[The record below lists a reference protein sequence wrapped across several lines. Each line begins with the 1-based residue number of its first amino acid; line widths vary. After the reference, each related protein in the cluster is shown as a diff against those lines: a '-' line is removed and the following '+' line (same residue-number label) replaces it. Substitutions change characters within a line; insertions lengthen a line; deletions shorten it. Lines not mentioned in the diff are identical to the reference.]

1 MKLNTCN
8 CLQSTTE
15 KRLATRMHGYDAKQT
30 INVLVSSFLLADEAS
45 SSFSYSLPGFCG
57 CEVFKFHGAE
67 IWPRLWCSHFSL
79 DPALSSRKISPWA
92 PLSPSSTR
100 KTSPAPSADDIELT
114 TVKPF
119 CAYVR
124 EYGGFSNI
132 EKVETRYKELVNG
145 LNYRGLMT
153 STPTCFILLHT
164 TLLSSFSTVTMRSG
178 W

>member
-1 MKLNTCN
+1 MRGFQIPRGRNLTSALMQP
-8 CLQSTTE
+8 LQPGSGSFVKEDFTMSFFIPF
-15 KRLATRMHGYDAKQT
+15 KHQKDA
-30 INVLVSSFLLADEAS
+30 
-45 SSFSYSLPGFCG
+45 
-57 CEVFKFHGAE
+57 
-67 IWPRLWCSHFSL
+67 
-79 DPALSSRKISPWA
+79 
-92 PLSPSSTR
+92 
-100 KTSPAPSADDIELT
+100 PAPSADDVELT

-132 EKVETRYKELVNG
+132 EKVETHYKELVHG

-178 W
+178 